1 MGKDP
6 QVSRESSAEW
16 IIPAWLKWKMNQLGS
31 PTLACSCIAPAPC
44 ISSSALAAAAVLC
57 SCCTLCSP
65 ALDFPACKQHSISL
79 SAELPCRQSGQP
91 PSVLCHPGHCLIAA
105 TFAVFH
111 HSRVWSQLK
120 HFFRSTLIAPNPESL
135 KSHYKQMW
143 FLLFT

>member
-31 PTLACSCIAPAPC
+31 PTLACSCITSAHC

-79 SAELPCRQSGQP
+79 SAELRGLLAMQAVRTATICPLSSRSLPDCCHLC
-91 PSVLCHPGHCLIAA
+91 SVSP
-105 TFAVFH
+105 
-111 HSRVWSQLK
+111 LK
-120 HFFRSTLIAPNPESL
+120 GLEPAEAFFQIYSDCSEP
-135 KSHYKQMW
+135 
-143 FLLFT
+143 